1 MFSLMLCYLFS
12 YMPIVTCLVY
22 NSRKFAIFT
31 TSVCPNRSICL
42 WWIFTRGAFRAR
54 NAIKKVHYAAKTGS
68 VFFPP
73 SRATFTCGTRRER
86 AVTRFASYW
95 PLAVASAAWDAF
107 THTHTHTHTHTL
119 GHLIAHCTNKHAK
132 FPHRRDERIF
142 AIGCSNPVGPPST
155 TQSLFSKI
163 YSNEEKNIANYK
175 KIVKYD
181 TINVTNFNDFI
192 VKVLKSIKY
201 ANQI

>member
-12 YMPIVTCLVY
+12 YMPIVPCLVY
-22 NSRKFAIFT
+22 NSRKFVIFT

-42 WWIFTRGAFRAR
+42 WWIFTRGAFRAQ

-95 PLAVASAAWDAF
+95 PLAVASAARDAF
-107 THTHTHTHTHTL
+107 THTHTHTYTGPSHRTLHQQAREVSPPTRRTHFRNWMFESGRPTFNYAK
-119 GHLIAHCTNKHAK
+119 LILENL
-132 FPHRRDERIF
+132 FERR
-142 AIGCSNPVGPPST
+142 
-155 TQSLFSKI
+155 
-163 YSNEEKNIANYK
+163 K
-175 KIVKYD
+175 KYRE
-181 TINVTNFNDFI
+181 
-192 VKVLKSIKY
+192 L
-201 ANQI
+201 